1 MADTIS
7 SLFSDGHIL
16 ILSGPSGSGKS
27 SLCKKLFATLRHY
40 YFSIS
45 TTTRSIRDKEVHG
58 RDYFFASKEEFQT
71 DIQKDNFFEWANIY
85 DDYYGTS
92 KLPIKQALS
101 ENKLVILDIDV
112 QGKEQVVSQIGHLCT
127 SVFITTPSKNSLKD
141 RLVGRQTDNME
152 TIKKRMN
159 HASKEIASIESY
171 DYLLINDDLDQTFI
185 NLMSIVKTFSLKTSH
200 PHIKTFI
207 QNWG

>member
-1 MADTIS
+1 MQTS
-7 SLFSDGHIL
+7 TTPSGHIL

-27 SLCKKLFATLRHY
+27 SLCKKLFAALEHY

-45 TTTRSIRDKEVHG
+45 TTTRGIREQEVDG
-58 RDYFFASKEEFQT
+58 RDYFFANKAEFQA
-71 DIQKDNFFEWANIY
+71 DIEKDNFFEWANIY

-92 KLPIKQALS
+92 RIPIEQALS

-112 QGKEQVVSQIGHLCT
+112 QGREQVIAKIAHLCT
-127 SVFITTPSKNSLKD
+127 SVFITTPSKDALQD
-141 RLVGRQTDNME
+141 RLVGRQTDSLE
-152 TIKKRMN
+152 TIEKRMN

-171 DYLLINDDLDQTFI
+171 DYLLVNDDLEQTFT
-185 NLMSIVKTFSLKTSH
+185 NLMSIIKTFPLKTSH